1 VIDPNGRMPEALSM
15 LHDGAAPVLAVTCP
29 GRSAPKG
36 AEALEIACD
45 GTGHIQPGAIIA
57 ALAARGHEVEVFTTN
72 VDGPRDSDVPLGVPV
87 DLDGVKIWYFPS
99 KWLRRLYWTPPMAR
113 MLKQVVGNFD
123 LVHLHS
129 VFLWPTWVAA
139 RVARSARV
147 PYVLSPRGM
156 LVKDLFR
163 ARSRFLKTTWM
174 VLIERTNLAHAAGI
188 HVTSSVEAAEVAAF
202 GYALKGRVFEVPNGV
217 NLSAPGPVE
226 PVTPSPYMLILGRIN
241 WKKRIDIALET
252 VQRLKGIRLL
262 VAGGD
267 EEGLAANL
275 CKRAASLGVAA
286 RVDFVG
292 PVEGLRKRQL
302 LQGALALLMPSLSEN
317 FGNSALEA
325 MAEGTPVIVTPQ
337 VGVADGVA
345 ESGAGFVVAPTG
357 EAFADA
363 VMKLQ
368 GDPTLRTRMSERARA
383 LVVENYAWPVIGA
396 RIENEYRAI
405 LNEFHMAA

>member
-1 VIDPNGRMPEALSM
+1 MW
-15 LHDGAAPVLAVTCP
+15 TCRRR
-29 GRSAPKG
+29 GRS
-36 AEALEIACD
+36 
-45 GTGHIQPGAIIA
+45 
-57 ALAARGHEVEVFTTN
+57 
-72 VDGPRDSDVPLGVPV
+72 
-87 DLDGVKIWYFPS
+87 
-99 KWLRRLYWTPPMAR
+99 
-113 MLKQVVGNFD
+113 
-123 LVHLHS
+123 
-129 VFLWPTWVAA
+129 
-139 RVARSARV
+139 
-147 PYVLSPRGM
+147 
-156 LVKDLFR
+156 
-163 ARSRFLKTTWM
+163 
-174 VLIERTNLAHAAGI
+174 
-188 HVTSSVEAAEVAAF
+188 
-202 GYALKGRVFEVPNGV
+202 
-217 NLSAPGPVE
+217 E
-226 PVTPSPYMLILGRIN
+226 PVTPSPYMLMLGRIN

-345 ESGAGFVVAPTG
+345 ESGVGFVVAPTG